1 MNMRE
6 TKNKKK
12 AQQLIEFLLVVPFM
26 VIILGVLTEYAYALN
41 INMTLNEGLKTVTA
55 SIYSKIK
62 PEMTQSDIKTILQDN
77 LTTYLSENNAPTNSE
92 NNIIVGYFIN
102 GQSAVFMASYT
113 YIPAFTLPNV
123 YFKILP
129 DEFNFFT
136 TATVPSAFLG
146 ENNYNTSIDSSV
158 LDSIWSSSADF
169 ASLDSFND
177 SKKGIMKDVPGRTN
191 VLFLVPTTAPGLTNP
206 YVLVDWDGTI
216 KKNLAADTYTLDT
229 DDGKLYECSAMICNY
244 NEKFFNYLT
253 DNDYYNIIFVHDD
266 ETPSDL
272 NDLSTYWLNPSG
284 TTDISADTVSG
295 ILKRSLALVDM
306 SSFSIGNYDNINVSA
321 YNSDISFGNT
331 YTVNTFGSMIFVSG
345 SGDNISNIIST
356 ESAPNYNY
364 NFGSKVN

>member
-1 MNMRE
+1 MQE
-6 TKNKKK
+6 LKNIKKG
-12 AQQLIEFLLVVPFM
+12 QQLIEFLLVVPFM
-26 VIILGVLTEYAYALN
+26 IIILGVLTEYAYALN

-62 PEMTQSDIKTILQDN
+62 PGMTQSDIKTLLQDN
-77 LTTYLSENNAPTNSE
+77 LTTYLSENNAPINDE
-92 NNIIVGYFIN
+92 NNLTVGYLIN
-102 GQSAVFMASYT
+102 GQSAVFMASYN

-146 ENNYNTSIDSSV
+146 ENNYNTSVDSSI

-177 SKKGIMKDVPGRTN
+177 SKKGIMKDVDGRTN
-191 VLFLVPTTAPGLTNP
+191 MLFLVPTTAIGLTNP
-206 YVLVDWDGTI
+206 YILVDWDGTV

-229 DDGKLYECSAMICNY
+229 NDGKLYECSAVICNY
-244 NEKFFNYLT
+244 SEKFFNYLT
-253 DNDYYNIIFVHDD
+253 TNNYYNIIFIHDT

-272 NDLSTYWLNPSG
+272 SGLSTYWLNPSG
-284 TTDISADTVSG
+284 TTDISADTANG
-295 ILKRSLALVDM
+295 ILKRALALADM
-306 SSFSIGNYDNINVSA
+306 SSFSVGNYDNINVSA

-331 YTVNTFGSMIFVSG
+331 YTLNTFGSMIFVSG
-345 SGDNISNIIST
+345 SGDDISNIIDP
-356 ESAPNYNY
+356 EIAPSYDY
-364 NFGSKVN
+364 NFGNKVS